1 MARRKRRKRTASV
14 PKVAGSPTVDKQ
26 PQDCIE
32 GPFRIRLYSDPVLRE
47 KALPVQEI
55 TDIERKLAA
64 DMLTTMYASPIG
76 VGLAAP
82 QVGILKRLIVI
93 DLNRDNPEG
102 SPLVLFNP
110 KIHSLAGETIEAE
123 GCLSFPG
130 ITADVKR
137 AAKTVVTAQDVDGEP
152 IQIEG
157 EDLLARALQHE
168 IDHLDGVLFIDHVSS
183 LRRQLLR
190 GKLRKLQQSQQEKS
204 KNQKGQTDVGNRTIS
219 RY

>member
-14 PKVAGSPTVDKQ
+14 PKAARSSTVDKQ
-26 PQDCIE
+26 PQDCAE
-32 GPFRIRLYSDPVLRE
+32 GPLRIRVYSDPVLRE

-55 TDIERKLAA
+55 TDVERKLAE

-82 QVGILKRLIVI
+82 QIGILRRLIVI
-93 DLNRDNPEG
+93 DLDRDDPEET
-102 SPLVLFNP
+102 PLVLFNP
-110 KIHSLAGETIEAE
+110 EIQSLEGETIEEE

-137 AAKTVVTAQDVDGEP
+137 ASKAVVTAQGIDGEP
-152 IQIEG
+152 IRIEG

-168 IDHLDGVLFIDHVSS
+168 IDHLNGILFIDYVSG

-190 GKLRKLQQSQQEKS
+190 GKLRKLQQHS
-204 KNQKGQTDVGNRTIS
+204 
-219 RY
+219 

>member
-1 MARRKRRKRTASV
+1 MARGKRRKRTALV
-14 PKVAGSPTVDKQ
+14 PRVARSSTVDKHS
-26 PQDCIE
+26 QDCAE

-47 KALPVQEI
+47 RALPVQEI
-55 TDIERKLAA
+55 TDVERKLAE

-82 QVGILKRLIVI
+82 QVGVLKRLIVI
-93 DLNRDNPEG
+93 DLDRDTPEG

-110 KIHSLAGETIEAE
+110 KIQNLAGEATEEE

-137 AAKTVVTAQDVDGEP
+137 AVRAVVTAQDIDGEP
-152 IQIEG
+152 VRIEA

-168 IDHLDGVLFIDHVSS
+168 IDHLDGILFIDYVRG
-183 LRRQLLR
+183 LKRQLLR
-190 GKLRKLQQSQQEKS
+190 GKLRKLQQHSDQ
-204 KNQKGQTDVGNRTIS
+204 
-219 RY
+219 

>member
-14 PKVAGSPTVDKQ
+14 PRIARSLTVDKQ
-26 PQDCIE
+26 PQHCAE
-32 GPFRIRLYSDPVLRE
+32 GPLRIRLYSDPVLRE
-47 KALPVQEI
+47 RALPVQEI
-55 TDIERKLAA
+55 TDVERKLAE

-93 DLNRDNPEG
+93 DLGRDDSEEA
-102 SPLVLFNP
+102 PLVLFNP
-110 KIHSLAGETIEAE
+110 KIHSLAGNTIEEE

-137 AAKTVVTAQDVDGEP
+137 AAKAAVTAQDIDGEP
-152 IQIEG
+152 IRIEG

-168 IDHLDGVLFIDHVSS
+168 IDHLDGILFIDHVSG
-183 LRRQLLR
+183 LKRQLLR
-190 GKLRKLQQSQQEKS
+190 GKLRKLQHSQQ
-204 KNQKGQTDVGNRTIS
+204 
-219 RY
+219 

>member
-1 MARRKRRKRTASV
+1 MDVV
-14 PKVAGSPTVDKQ
+14 PHECAEP
-26 PQDCIE
+26 
-32 GPFRIRLYSDPVLRE
+32 PFHIRLYSDPVLRE

-55 TDIERKLAA
+55 TTVERKLAE

-82 QVGILKRLIVI
+82 QVGVLKRLIVI
-93 DLNRDNPEG
+93 DLDRDTPER

-110 KIHSLAGETIEAE
+110 TIESLTGKTTEEE

-137 AAKTVVTAQDVDGEP
+137 AAKAVVTAEDIDGEP
-152 IQIEG
+152 VRIDA

-168 IDHLDGVLFIDHVSS
+168 IDHLDGILFIDHVSG
-183 LRRQLLR
+183 LKRQLLR
-190 GKLRKLQQSQQEKS
+190 GKLRKLQQHSQ
-204 KNQKGQTDVGNRTIS
+204 
-219 RY
+219 

>member
-1 MARRKRRKRTASV
+1 M
-14 PKVAGSPTVDKQ
+14 DKQ
-26 PQDCIE
+26 PHDCAV

-47 KALPVQEI
+47 RALPIQEI
-55 TDIERKLAA
+55 TDVERKLAE
-64 DMLTTMYASPIG
+64 DMLNTMYASPIG

-93 DLNRDNPEG
+93 DLNRNDLEG
-102 SPLVLFNP
+102 TPWVLFNP
-110 KIHSLAGETIEAE
+110 KIHSLEGETIEEE

-130 ITADVKR
+130 ITADVRR
-137 AAKTVVTAQDVDGEP
+137 AAKAVVTAQDIDGEP

-168 IDHLDGVLFIDHVSS
+168 IDHLDGILFIDHISG

-190 GKLRKLQQSQQEKS
+190 GKLRKLQQSQQK
-204 KNQKGQTDVGNRTIS
+204 KNKN
-219 RY
+219 

>member
-1 MARRKRRKRTASV
+1 M
-14 PKVAGSPTVDKQ
+14 DKQ
-26 PQDCIE
+26 PQDCTE
-32 GPFRIRLYSDPVLRE
+32 RPFRIRLYSDPVLRE

-55 TDIERKLAA
+55 TDVERKLAA
-64 DMLTTMYASPIG
+64 DMLTTMYTSPIG

-93 DLNRDNPEG
+93 DLDRDDPEEA
-102 SPLVLFNP
+102 PLVLFNP
-110 KIHSLAGETIEAE
+110 KIHSLAGETTEEE

-137 AAKTVVTAQDVDGEP
+137 AAKAVVTAQDIDGEP
-152 IQIEG
+152 IRIEG

-168 IDHLDGVLFIDHVSS
+168 IDHLDGILFIDRVSG

-190 GKLRKLQQSQQEKS
+190 GKLRKLQYSQQ
-204 KNQKGQTDVGNRTIS
+204 
-219 RY
+219 

>member
-1 MARRKRRKRTASV
+1 MARRNRRKRTASL
-14 PKVAGSPTVDKQ
+14 PKAARAATVDML
-26 PQDCIE
+26 PHDCAE
-32 GPFRIRLYSDPVLRE
+32 APLCIRLYSDPVLRE

-55 TDIERKLAA
+55 TDVERKLAE
-64 DMLTTMYASPIG
+64 DMLSTMHASPIG

-93 DLNRDNPEG
+93 DLNREEPEG

-110 KIHSLAGETIEAE
+110 KIQSLAGETIEEE

-137 AAKTVVTAQDVDGEP
+137 AAKAVVTAQGIDGEP
-152 IQIEG
+152 IRIEG

-168 IDHLDGVLFIDHVSS
+168 IDHLNGILFIDYVSG
-183 LRRQLLR
+183 LKRQLLR
-190 GKLRKLQQSQQEKS
+190 GKLRKLQQSQQ
-204 KNQKGQTDVGNRTIS
+204 
-219 RY
+219 